1 MMQDKVVVI
10 TGAARGF
17 GRAIAERMGRDGCR
31 IVAWDVAPDA
41 DQPATHVERMDVGDP
56 ESVEAA
62 TRNTLAVMGR
72 IDVLVNNAGVNGPT
86 VPIWDYPIEDW
97 RRVMAVDLT
106 GVFLCCRSVVPHMRE
121 RGEGRIVNIASVA
134 GKEGNANAGPY
145 SAAKAGVIA
154 LTKSLGKE
162 LATSGVLVN
171 CITPAMADTDL
182 LREMTPEYIE
192 AMKAKIP
199 MGRLCRVEEVAEMVA
214 FLSGPGCTFTTG
226 GVFDLTG
233 GRSVY

>member
-1 MMQDKVVVI
+1 MRDKVVVV
-10 TGAARGF
+10 TGAAGGF

-31 IVAWDVAPDA
+31 VVAWDVAPEA
-41 DQPATHVERMDVGDP
+41 ARTAARVERMDVGDP
-56 ESVEAA
+56 DSVEAA
-62 TRNTLAVMGR
+62 TRNTLAAMGR
-72 IDVLVNNAGVNGPT
+72 IDVLVNNAGVSGPT
-86 VPIWDYPIEDW
+86 VPSWEYPIEDW
-97 RRVMAVDLT
+97 RRVIAVDLT

-121 RGEGRIVNIASVA
+121 RGEGRIVNVASVA
-134 GKEGNANAGPY
+134 GKEGNANAGAY

-192 AMKAKIP
+192 AIKAKIP

>member
-1 MMQDKVVVI
+1 MQDKVVVI

-31 IVAWDVAPDA
+31 VVAWDVAPDA
-41 DQPATHVERMDVGDP
+41 DQPAAHVERVDVGDP
-56 ESVEAA
+56 ESVAAA
-62 TRNTLAVMGR
+62 TRNTLAAVGR

-86 VPIWDYPIEDW
+86 VPIWDYPLEDW
-97 RRVMAVDLT
+97 RRVIAVDLT

-162 LATSGVLVN
+162 LARSGVLVN
-171 CITPAMADTDL
+171 CITPAMADTEL
-182 LREMTPEYIE
+182 LHEMTPEYIE
-192 AMKAKIP
+192 GIRAKIP
-199 MGRLCRVEEVAEMVA
+199 MGRLCRVEEVAEMVL